1 MGPIEKMVQD
11 IIDKKL
17 SEEYPQVQLPAIMKA
32 QVTKATPLA
41 DEYEYDEL
49 TVENKDSGSTFEAK
63 ITGKWFEYNLKILT
77 KDGGPVP
84 RLRESDRK
92 SKSKPGVSQ
101 RWPCFMGSC
110 PPSSSGRWDNGRH
123 KRHRHPA
130 GR

>member
-32 QVTKATPLA
+32 QVTKATPLG

-49 TVENKDSGSTFEAK
+49 VVENKDSGSTFEAK

-77 KDGGPVP
+77 KDGDPDSRYPEIPGV
-84 RLRESDRK
+84 K
-92 SKSKPGVSQ
+92 SKIQIK
-101 RWPCFMGSC
+101 
-110 PPSSSGRWDNGRH
+110 
-123 KRHRHPA
+123 A
-130 GR
+130 GGIAVVALLYGELAPFIIGEVG

>member
-77 KDGGPVP
+77 KDGDPDSRYP
-84 RLRESDRK
+84 EI
-92 SKSKPGVSQ
+92 PGVRSFQ
-101 RWPCFMGSC
+101 STPPIQGATAGSS
-110 PPSSSGRWDNGRH
+110 PSASTPS
-123 KRHRHPA
+123 
-130 GR
+130 